1 MFTEETIQYVKDLVG
16 WDTPAD
22 VSLIVQEDNLVTL
35 TGRIFKTFHPLS
47 IVENI
52 VQTALPINP
61 SDSTWNNT
69 LREFKTQG
77 ALEILNKI
85 FDNSKEYDT
94 TKDYQDTIEKYN
106 GLIAEA
112 YGRSVVVSVLR
123 MMLHTTRINATE
135 RQAKFGMIQAEL
147 EGYRDEYGRLL
158 TDGAISKLEKAINKA
173 KEIIF
178 PETIDI
184 YVYEW

>member
-1 MFTEETIQYVKDLVG
+1 MFTEETIEYVEKLVG
-16 WDTPAD
+16 WDKPVG
-22 VSLIVQEDNLVTL
+22 VSLDIEEENIETL
-35 TGRIFKTFHPLS
+35 TGRIFKSFHHLS
-47 IVENI
+47 TTQNVID
-52 VQTALPINP
+52 TSLPINP
-61 SDSTWNNT
+61 TDPQWNQT
-69 LREFKTQG
+69 LKDFKKQG

-85 FDNSKEYDT
+85 FDNSKDYDT
-94 TKDYQDTIEKYN
+94 SKDYHDTIEKYK

-112 YGRSVVVSVLR
+112 YGRSVVVLVLR

-135 RQAKFGMIQAEL
+135 RQAKFGMVQAEL

-158 TDGAISKLEKAINKA
+158 TDGAISKLEKAINNA
-173 KEIIF
+173 KRIIF